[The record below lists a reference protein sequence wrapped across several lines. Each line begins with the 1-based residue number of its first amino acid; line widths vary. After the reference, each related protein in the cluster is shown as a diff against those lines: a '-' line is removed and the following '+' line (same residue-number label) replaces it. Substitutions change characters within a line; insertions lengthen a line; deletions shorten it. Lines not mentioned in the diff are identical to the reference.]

1 MLINYGLKGN
11 WKFCFSWIIKN
22 NVNWEIKFYKKKNW
36 TEIDFVVENWKWQ
49 IIPIEIKSSN
59 SIAIPKIFYSF
70 NKEYASKI
78 KFFVRTTKD
87 ILEKKE
93 IMDKQLL
100 FVPNF
105 LIGKIWF

>member
-1 MLINYGLKGN
+1 M
-11 WKFCFSWIIKN
+11 S
-22 NVNWEIKFYKKKNW
+22 
-36 TEIDFVVENWKWQ
+36 
-49 IIPIEIKSSN
+49 
-59 SIAIPKIFYSF
+59 YSF

-105 LIGKIWF
+105 LIGKI